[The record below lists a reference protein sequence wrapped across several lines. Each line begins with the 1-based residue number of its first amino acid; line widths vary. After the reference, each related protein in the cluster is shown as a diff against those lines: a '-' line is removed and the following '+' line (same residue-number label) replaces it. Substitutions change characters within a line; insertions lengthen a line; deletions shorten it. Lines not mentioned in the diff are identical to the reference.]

1 MAKQDGL
8 EWRPGTFGMEPRWTA
23 EPNIAKVEIVARKHL
38 KIEQIAYCGV
48 TYYAQGA
55 FNKLYKIETEAGCS
69 LMRVTLPVDPS
80 NKTNSEVATILFVGQ
95 NTDIPIPRIFA
106 FDDSRENE
114 LGFEWML
121 MEMLPGVTLR
131 TRWRKLSRDA
141 KRDLVKEVAKYE
153 AQLFRYKF
161 PVIGNMFLKPGAQLT
176 SYDSAYIAV
185 LADTQPAQ
193 EENQQ
198 LPVLPVLGQL
208 VSMVFFWGH
217 HITQDVPRGPF
228 TNSEDWIRARL
239 TLVLTDQ
246 ERILKTS
253 DDEDDMEE
261 AEDAKTLATK
271 LLELLPSIFP
281 SDTCS
286 IELSML
292 CHNDLSM
299 QNILVDS
306 DGRITGVVDW
316 ECVSALPLWR
326 ACGMPTFLQGR
337 DRIEEPKRDQYSP
350 DNDDEDTID
359 VDDTIGPTKKV
370 LDNEGVD
377 SLYWEHLL
385 EYELTVLREVFQKEM
400 GILAPR
406 WFEESEKGAVKADF
420 EEAVQNCDN
429 SWRTKRVRSWLDAL
443 EKGNV
448 WDLRRSFLE

>member
-8 EWRPGTFGMEPRWTA
+8 EWVAETFGLEPRWTT
-23 EPNIAKVEIVARKHL
+23 EPNIAKVELLARKHL
-38 KIEQIAYCGV
+38 NIEQNTYCRV
-48 TYYAQGA
+48 TFYAQGA

-95 NTDIPIPRIFA
+95 NTDIPVPRIFA

-114 LGFEWML
+114 LGFEWIL

-131 TRWRKLSRDA
+131 TRWRKLSKDA

-153 AQLFRYKF
+153 AQLSRYKF
-161 PVIGNMFLKPGAQLT
+161 PVIGNIFLKPGAQLT
-176 SYDSAYIAV
+176 SNDSPYIPV
-185 LADTQPAQ
+185 LADTKPAQ

-198 LPVLPVLGQL
+198 IPVLPALGPL
-208 VSMVFFWGH
+208 VSMIFFWGH

-228 TNSEDWIRARL
+228 TDSEDWIRARL
-239 TLVLTDQ
+239 TLILMDQ
-246 ERILKTS
+246 EIILKTS
-253 DDEDDMEE
+253 DDEDDIED
-261 AEDAKTLATK
+261 AEDAKTIATK
-271 LLELLPSIFP
+271 LLQLLPSTF
-281 SDTCS
+281 SSETCS

-292 CHNDLSM
+292 CHDDLSM

-306 DGRITGVVDW
+306 DGRITGVIDW
-316 ECVSALPLWR
+316 ECVSALPLWK
-326 ACGMPTFLQGR
+326 ACGLPTFLRGR
-337 DRIEEPKRDQYSP
+337 DRIEEPRKNQYLP
-350 DNDDEDTID
+350 DNDDEDT

-370 LDNEGVD
+370 LDNEGVN

-385 EYELTVLREVFQKEM
+385 EYELTILREVFQKEM

-406 WFEESEKGAVKADF
+406 WNEESEKGAVKADF
-420 EEAVQNCDN
+420 EEAVQNCD
-429 SWRTKRVRSWLDAL
+429 SGWCTKKLKSWLDAL
-443 EKGNV
+443 EKGNI